1 MLDERTDVI
10 GHGDSVLDE
19 RTDEIGHGDRVL
31 DERTDVIGLNLFRD
45 SVLDERTDVI
55 GLNYPEKNNYVQMKK
70 IFLLFNIL

>member
-10 GHGDSVLDE
+10 GHGDSVLE
-19 RTDEIGHGDRVL
+19 
-31 DERTDVIGLNLFRD
+31 ERTDVICLNFFSD

-70 IFLLFNIL
+70 IFLLFNII